1 LEYKRS
7 LRGDYPMKRLAYI
20 MITLLMV
27 LCLPA
32 CYDSDSYNNKSA
44 GFLVKTAYEFHKE
57 IPNLYKWDLV
67 IPKVS
72 DEVPGGEIINER
84 LYELYGSL
92 EDWEERWEATT
103 LEPKDYSLHSMSKYY
118 SLSNKDGICSLDI
131 INRDI
136 SSTDGTEIKRGYIHS
151 IYYDEN
157 TGEVI
162 DQAEYLFKLGYT
174 LDDIKKIFIEEH
186 KEDYGKY
193 MDSYEHLLENLYF
206 YFDEEN
212 NLQFMT
218 DEVDIALANYAEFML
233 NVEGKLFGLHSTSD
247 FPSLSLQDTEVLDYD
262 NIWDNTHWIR
272 EYYEG
277 VELTYLVNEEEDMKY
292 AYGIEITGDS
302 AKEICTHRGIK
313 IGDSL
318 IDLLNAYPEID
329 PSEQVEVYGTD
340 DFLTYPFGI
349 FGYTI
354 EFYFKDEIIDKI
366 ALIDYFN

>member
-1 LEYKRS
+1 MNYTAAL
-7 LRGDYPMKRLAYI
+7 
-20 MITLLMV
+20 MIERMWG
-27 LCLPA
+27 
-32 CYDSDSYNNKSA
+32 NNS
-44 GFLVKTAYEFHKE
+44 
-57 IPNLYKWDLV
+57 
-67 IPKVS
+67 
-72 DEVPGGEIINER
+72 
-84 LYELYGSL
+84 
-92 EDWEERWEATT
+92 
-103 LEPKDYSLHSMSKYY
+103 EPKDYSLHSMSKYY

-233 NVEGKLFGLHSTSD
+233 NVEGKLFGLHSTGD

-302 AKEICTHRGIK
+302 AKEICTHKR
-313 IGDSL
+313 
-318 IDLLNAYPEID
+318 Y
-329 PSEQVEVYGTD
+329 
-340 DFLTYPFGI
+340 
-349 FGYTI
+349 
-354 EFYFKDEIIDKI
+354 
-366 ALIDYFN
+366 